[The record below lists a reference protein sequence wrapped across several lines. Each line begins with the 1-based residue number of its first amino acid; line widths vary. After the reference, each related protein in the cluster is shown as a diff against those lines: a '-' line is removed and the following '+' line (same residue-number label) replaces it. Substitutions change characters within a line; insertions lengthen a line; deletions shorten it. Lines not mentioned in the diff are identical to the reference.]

1 MSGRV
6 PEKGLCHGQ
15 NGEMELVVLLRIR
28 PYVPAALIAGLF
40 FYFGVNVMIGDRG
53 LLTHA
58 RRDAELAQK
67 QRTLAALRQEHA
79 RLALDARLLSAAKP
93 SKDFIEEQAQTVLG
107 YADPHDYVI
116 RQND

>member
-1 MSGRV
+1 ML
-6 PEKGLCHGQ
+6 P
-15 NGEMELVVLLRIR
+15 RIR
-28 PYVPAALIAGLF
+28 SYAPAALIAGLF

-67 QRTLAALRQEHA
+67 QRTLSGLRQEHA
-79 RLALDARLLSAAKP
+79 RLEMDVRLLSATTP
-93 SKDFIEEQAQTVLG
+93 SRDFIEEQAQTVLG

>member
-1 MSGRV
+1 MV
-6 PEKGLCHGQ
+6 
-15 NGEMELVVLLRIR
+15 RIR

-40 FYFGVNVMIGDRG
+40 FYFGVNAMIGERG

-67 QRTLAALRQEHA
+67 LRVLATLRQEHA
-79 RLALDARLLSAAKP
+79 RLALDVRLLSASTP
-93 SKDFIEEQAQTVLG
+93 SRDFIEEQAQTVLG
-107 YADPHDYVI
+107 FADPHDYVI